1 MSVSVWLALVTACG
15 VASVAVGSGEVDL
28 GSGGGGGGFA
38 ARRRLLQAPTDA
50 SGYPLVR
57 NVGTTSFDVAH
68 AFSSTGSADAYYAV
82 QLATAQNA
90 LTPAEVKAGTDA
102 SILAHGTFNTAGS
115 GAEGSATVSS
125 LTEKT
130 LYRVSFVGEASA
142 SLQSETSVVSVIT
155 ADGSPPVIGSF
166 SHSPSGTQIAM
177 TITLSDEDGHVYYA
191 LVPRGDPVPSVN
203 QVIDGKKSDGT
214 AALSSGEQ
222 IFQVGVAQTL
232 TTTSASGLTLGGLYT
247 VYLVTKDFAGN
258 LPATATGY
266 DVTASPSP
274 PPAVAASPPPPSPP
288 PLPPPPPSPPPSAPS
303 PPPVPETNAPHFV
316 SGYPKAINVQSTA
329 FDVEFM
335 VDETGI
341 LYFVVYEGTA
351 ATVTAPTSSQMKTQ
365 TLPAASIAALRG
377 TGTLAVTANTAVTRS
392 FPHLTSGGNFV
403 IFAAS
408 EDALGNLMAAQR
420 FEVTLLDVVPPVWSS
435 TAQMSG
441 TEVTMQVQASE
452 VGIAYYVIQ
461 DDTTSTVPSAQD
473 IVDPTRLTASPID
486 SGSFAVE
493 QANTATSF
501 SVELGYAK
509 RVAVFIAV
517 TDAAG
522 NYVNYVEI
530 ERALATPSGPPPPPP
545 APPPPPSLRVE
556 RDPQLLL
563 AMFVCT
569 YTFIAGC
576 AALWCARKCLYYSRG
591 GFKHELSVRR
601 NVAHKRRMLQGKQVS
616 LTKLREGKD
625 VQNVVVTPKIIKGYA
640 NYDQYDVMES
650 GDKRS
655 HGMHYQQ
662 VHTDINERQIS
673 RERRLDSLLHL
684 SRQGEED
691 LLHKMGK

>member
-1 MSVSVWLALVTACG
+1 MFARLALVTAWG
-15 VASVAVGSGEVDL
+15 LASVAVGSDEVDL
-28 GSGGGGGGFA
+28 GSIGGGDGGGGFA

-50 SGYPLVR
+50 NGYPTVR
-57 NVGTTSFDVAH
+57 NVGPTSFDVAH
-68 AFSSTGSADAYYAV
+68 AFSTTGGADAYYAV
-82 QLATAQNA
+82 QLAPATYQ
-90 LTPAEVKAGTDA
+90 LTPSEVKAGTHS
-102 SILAHGTFNTAGS
+102 SILAAGTFTTTSA

-130 LYRVSFVGEASA
+130 SYWVSFVGDGAA
-142 SLQSETSVVSVIT
+142 LQSLVTGMSVKTTDV
-155 ADGSPPVIGSF
+155 SPPVIGSF
-166 SHSPSGTQIAM
+166 SHSPSGTQISM
-177 TITLSDEDGHVYYA
+177 TITLSDEDGQVYYA

-203 QVIDGKKSDGT
+203 QVIDGKKSDGS
-214 AALSSGEQ
+214 AALSSGSEL
-222 IFQVGVAQTL
+222 FQVGVAQTL

-247 VYLVTKDFAGN
+247 VYLVTKDTDGN

-274 PPAVAASPPPPSPP
+274 PPAVAASPPPPDLPPSPP
-288 PLPPPPPSPPPSAPS
+288 SPSPPPPSSPS
-303 PPPVPETNAPHFV
+303 PPPAPETNAPHFA
-316 SGYPKAINVQSTA
+316 SGYPKAINVQSTS

-365 TLPAASIAALRG
+365 TLPAASVAAMRG
-377 TGTLAVTANTAVTRS
+377 TGALAITANTVVTRS
-392 FPHLTSGGNFV
+392 FPHLTSGGSFV

-408 EDALGNLMAAQR
+408 EDALGNLMAAQH
-420 FEVTLLDVVPPVWSS
+420 FEVALLDVVPPVWSS
-435 TAQMSG
+435 TAQISG

-452 VGIAYYVIQ
+452 VGVAYYVIQ
-461 DDTTSTVPSAQD
+461 DDTTFTVPSAQD
-473 IVDPTRLTASPID
+473 VVDPTRLTASPID

-522 NYVNYVEI
+522 NYINYVDI

-545 APPPPPSLRVE
+545 APPPPPSLRIE

-569 YTFIAGC
+569 YTFIGCC

-625 VQNVVVTPKIIKGYA
+625 VQNVAVTPKVIKGYA

-650 GDKRS
+650 ADKRS

-691 LLHKMGK
+691 LLHRMK